1 MAEEPSYSQARWARQ
16 FDEITGEI
24 AKYASICRVNLLDS
38 GNIQRVLNGDATVC
52 GVQNDSAFKK
62 MRSLLMMHYSVRE
75 KAVAAL
81 GPQETLKIVD
91 EIVARLRK
99 RLGDSPG
106 N

>member
-1 MAEEPSYSQARWARQ
+1 MAEDTSYSHARWAKQ

-38 GNIQRVLNGDATVC
+38 GNIQRVLNDDATVC
-52 GVQNDSAFKK
+52 GVHNESAFKK
-62 MRSLLMMHYSVRE
+62 MRSLLMLHYSVRQ

-91 EIVARLRK
+91 EIVARLRAK
-99 RLGDSPG
+99 LGQ
-106 N
+106 

>member
-1 MAEEPSYSQARWARQ
+1 MAEDTSYSHARWAKH

-38 GNIQRVLNGDATVC
+38 GNIQRVLNDDATVC
-52 GVQNDSAFKK
+52 GIQNESAFRK
-62 MRSLLMMHYSVRE
+62 MRSLLMLHYSVRQ

-91 EIVARLRK
+91 EIVAQLRAK
-99 RLGDSPG
+99 LGQ
-106 N
+106 

>member
-1 MAEEPSYSQARWARQ
+1 MAEETSYSHARWAKQ

-38 GNIQRVLNGDATVC
+38 GNIQRVLNDDATVC
-52 GVQNDSAFKK
+52 GIQNESAFRK
-62 MRSLLMMHYSVRE
+62 MRSLLMLHYSVRQ

-91 EIVARLRK
+91 EIVARLRAK
-99 RLGDSPG
+99 LGQ
-106 N
+106 

>member
-1 MAEEPSYSQARWARQ
+1 MAEEPSYSHARWAKQ

-24 AKYASICRVNLLDS
+24 AKYASICRVNLLDA

-52 GVQNDSAFKK
+52 SVHNESAFKK

-91 EIVARLRK
+91 EIVARLRD
-99 RLGDSPG
+99 RLGQ
-106 N
+106 